1 MNLKGSIRSLCPL
14 RLAGVWALAVLAAC
28 HPSGSEQSPRT
39 QDTTTSNRAPSSVS
53 SSATLPKGPT
63 NSATKTFSLDA
74 TEDPSTTLH
83 KAGFDAVARGDFAGA
98 VEEFKKLIQTN
109 PQDEEAQF
117 NLGYAYSQL
126 GRREEAIHH
135 YEECLKWVPG
145 YAEAHNNLGNL
156 LVGKKEFEAGLMHF
170 KKALESQPENSGA
183 QNNNGKVFAL
193 QSKLLEAIPYFQ
205 AAVQLNPRNY
215 EARYNLGTA
224 YLSTGQ
230 YEEAQKELGS
240 VLEENPGMEPAR
252 KALQR
257 VQAILAQ
264 RAGQAKPIRP

>member
-1 MNLKGSIRSLCPL
+1 MNLKGSTRSLCFL
-14 RLAGVWALAVLAAC
+14 RLAGVWAVAVLSGC
-28 HPSGSEQSPRT
+28 HPSESEQSPKT
-39 QDTTTSNRAPSSVS
+39 QDTATSNRAPSSAS
-53 SSATLPKGPT
+53 AGATLSKAPT

-74 TEDPSTTLH
+74 TEDPSATLH
-83 KAGFDAVARGDFAGA
+83 KAGFDAAARGDFAGA

-117 NLGYAYSQL
+117 NLGYAYSRL

-170 KKALESQPENSGA
+170 RKALESQPENSGA
-183 QNNNGKVFAL
+183 QNNIGKVFAL

-215 EARYNLGTA
+215 EARYNLGNA

-230 YEEAQKELGS
+230 YEEARKELDA

-252 KALQR
+252 KGLQR
-257 VQAILAQ
+257 VQSILAQ
-264 RAGQAKPIRP
+264 RAGQAKPTRP